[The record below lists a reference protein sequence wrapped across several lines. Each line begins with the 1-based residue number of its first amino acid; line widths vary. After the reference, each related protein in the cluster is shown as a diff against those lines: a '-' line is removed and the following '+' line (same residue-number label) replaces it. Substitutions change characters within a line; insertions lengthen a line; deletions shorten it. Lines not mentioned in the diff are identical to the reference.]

1 MFSRSR
7 IPVYVGTDIKS
18 PQSTTSNI
26 STHSTQSNHSTVST
40 DSTGYGPNFSSPT
53 FINTECNSLL
63 FFSFLFAPLCVVCPC
78 VSLHAQTTSVYCFSS
93 HFYLLFTFRLERS
106 NVACQRIFNQKR
118 CDRSWTYLHRRVHLR
133 FSRVFFFSWFHSYKL
148 IVHTHTHTHFIFTR
162 SRFFNRFFSLST
174 VVLYNPMSCL
184 FFFLTP

>member
-1 MFSRSR
+1 M
-7 IPVYVGTDIKS
+7 YVGTDIKS

-106 NVACQRIFNQKR
+106 NVACQRIFNQKSL
-118 CDRSWTYLHRRVHLR
+118 RS
-133 FSRVFFFSWFHSYKL
+133 
-148 IVHTHTHTHFIFTR
+148 IVNVSASTR
-162 SRFFNRFFSLST
+162 SPSIFPR
-174 VVLYNPMSCL
+174 
-184 FFFLTP
+184 FFFLLVSQLQAYCTHTYIYSFYFYTVAFF